1 MGALLGIEV
10 GREERQRTVEAVDT
24 LFALVVDEFGVA
36 AQFLQIGDGGQR
48 RDADLGALLLRF
60 CANPTRPETSF
71 NIAPSES
78 FFFPQGSLSIV
89 IFDERIEI
97 IQK

>member
-36 AQFLQIGDGGQR
+36 AQFLQIGDG
-48 RDADLGALLLRF
+48 
-60 CANPTRPETSF
+60 
-71 NIAPSES
+71 
-78 FFFPQGSLSIV
+78 
-89 IFDERIEI
+89 
-97 IQK
+97 